1 MLNLSEFFRAG
12 FLMEVTTDD
21 YLLKCDIV

>member
-1 MLNLSEFFRAG
+1 MLNLSEFFTAE

-21 YLLKCDIV
+21 YLLKCDVV